1 MFLSLS
7 RTGASAGLAAAAVV
21 LLAGPALAH
30 VTVQS
35 PGATQGGYAKVTFRV
50 PAEKPLATTKVQ
62 VVFPAD
68 APLGKV
74 RVKPHPGWSYVV
86 ATGKPATPAKDARG
100 NELAS
105 VVQSITW
112 TATGGGI
119 EPGEFDEFDISAG
132 PLPKVDQMTFN
143 ALQTYADGSV
153 VRWAGDD
160 APVLKLA
167 APAPAAD
174 ATSHSSSASHGSSAS
189 PVGSAPPAA
198 AVTASALETEPASSS
213 ARGLS
218 IAALAVAV
226 AAAVLALASVLRA
239 RRPAARP

>member
-1 MFLSLS
+1 VLLSLS
-7 RTGASAGLAAAAVV
+7 RTTAGSAGLAAAAVV

-35 PGATQGGYAKVTFRV
+35 PGATQGGYAKVTFRI
-50 PAEKPLATTKVQ
+50 PAEKPLATTKLQ

-74 RVKPHPGWSYVV
+74 RVKPHAGWSYVV
-86 ATGKPATPAKDARG
+86 ATGKPAAPAKDAKG
-100 NELAS
+100 GVLTS

-112 TATGGGI
+112 TATDGGI

-167 APAPAAD
+167 APAAD
-174 ATSHSSSASHGSSAS
+174 ATSHGSSASYGSSAS

-198 AVTASALETEPASSS
+198 AVTASALETDPASSS

-226 AAAVLALASVLRA
+226 AAAVLALASVLRG